1 MSPQH
6 RISRTFIFSLF
17 LLISELVILLSLF
30 VQDYRIGEPIVL
42 TSAQFSP
49 YEGTVTQSDSDIRL
63 DGAENF
69 SGMFAYSSPFEL
81 PAGSYRIDIDY
92 EHTGSSLT
100 FNFRGSNFL
109 DGLQWDVVN
118 LPADSTHY
126 TAALWADHDFL
137 DSYAPYI
144 RFESS
149 CGPDQYASIRS
160 VTITPTH
167 SYAFSNLISRAFFLL
182 AADLLL
188 LFVLKKRFCKAPTSR
203 SRQWPLRLLLLVSI
217 TLVACTPQLCQCI
230 FVGMDLTV
238 HLNRIEGL
246 ALTLAGGQFPAR
258 LYTDIVAGRGY
269 PFGIMYPDLLLY
281 PAALLR
287 LAGFTLENAYR
298 FFVLYITALTSL
310 ITWYSLYRV
319 THNDPIALTGTALYV
334 LSPDRLDLARS
345 ALGSFSARAFLPLII
360 YGLWNIFTTPSH
372 DRRHKWCWAPL
383 AIGFS
388 GLLNTHILSLE
399 LGGLLAV
406 AICLFYFRQTFTRM
420 ALTRIAKASVATILC
435 NLWFLVP
442 FLQFFKACAVG
453 HSSANTTWFL
463 SSGLSLA
470 NLLIL
475 FPVSGSYIPSGGNK
489 RMEWTYFPGG
499 LFILSIILCGF
510 VLFSLKSEER
520 KHLPLVHLCRGCLGF
535 GCFTALLATEFF
547 PWRTIFS
554 ILPSFANTL
563 LAKMQFC
570 ARFLT
575 FTPILFIFA
584 ACCAV
589 ALLRH
594 QKSAIWTQVL
604 CCLVLLSVIV
614 SGSFLSS
621 LCGNTSGTHI
631 VSGASFSALS
641 LSSQIGEGLE
651 YLPATLSDSN
661 SNLKTPY
668 YPDGVTLT
676 DYTNQHLHISFHAEN
691 QTAEETTV
699 ILPVYYYPGYDTTA
713 PEVEIHD
720 SNGWLSVTLPSQWNG
735 TVEIAWSGFWYWHL
749 FDFLS
754 LFALLVLAVFFLRDH
769 LPSISKKAL

>member
-1 MSPQH
+1 MLHQH

-30 VQDYRIGEPIVL
+30 VQDYHLGEPIVL

-49 YEGTVTQSDSDIRL
+49 YEGTVTQSESDIRL

-69 SGMFAYSSPFEL
+69 SGMFAYSSSFEL

-126 TAALWADHDFL
+126 TASLWADHDFL

-188 LFVLKKRFCKAPTSR
+188 MFVLKKRFCKALTNR
-203 SRQWPLRLLLLVSI
+203 SRQWSLRLLLLVSI

-298 FFVLYITALTSL
+298 FFVLYTTALTSL
-310 ITWYSLYRV
+310 IAWYSLYRV
-319 THNDPIALTGTALYV
+319 TRNDSIALAGTALYV
-334 LSPDRLDLARS
+334 LLPDRLVYAHS
-345 ALGSFSARAFLPLII
+345 ALGSFSAIAFLPLIP
-360 YGLWNIFTTPSH
+360 YGLWNIFTASSH
-372 DRRHKWCWAPL
+372 DRRQRWCWLPL
-383 AIGFS
+383 AVGFS

-406 AICLFYFRQTFTRM
+406 AICLFYFRQTFTRPV
-420 ALTRIAKASVATILC
+420 LIRIAKAAAATILC

-453 HSSANTTWFL
+453 NSSANVPWFL

-470 NLLIL
+470 NLLVL
-475 FPVSGSYIPSGGNK
+475 FPVTANYIPTGSNK
-489 RMEWTYFPGG
+489 RIEWTIFSGG
-499 LFILSIILCGF
+499 LFLLCALLCIIVLS
-510 VLFSLKSEER
+510 SSKNEEE
-520 KHLPLVHLCRGCLGF
+520 KHTPLARICRGCLGF
-535 GCFTALLATEFF
+535 GCATAVLATDLL

-554 ILPSFANTL
+554 ILPSFAVTL
-563 LAKMQFC
+563 LAKMQFR

-584 ACCAV
+584 ACCAI
-589 ALLRH
+589 ALLRRRNSPAWS
-594 QKSAIWTQVL
+594 QAL
-604 CCLVLLSVIV
+604 CCLVLLGVVI
-614 SGSFLSS
+614 SGNFISS
-621 LCGNTSGTHI
+621 LCNNTSGTHI
-631 VSGASFSALS
+631 LSGASLSSLS
-641 LSSQIGEGLE
+641 LESQIGEGKE
-651 YLPATLSDSN
+651 YLPATLSDSSN
-661 SNLKTPY
+661 NLKTPY

-691 QTAEETTV
+691 QTEEETTV
-699 ILPVYYYPGYDTTA
+699 ILPVYYYPGYDTTT

-754 LFALLVLAVFFLRDH
+754 LFALLALAVFFLRDH
-769 LPSISKKAL
+769 LPSITKKAL